1 MAALQDEAHLRAVIG
16 HNTKARDWV
25 AEQIRGLGMA
35 PLPSATNFNT
45 CRVSEP
51 GSGLARSAM
60 EFLASRN
67 ILVRPL
73 DAYGLDNY
81 LRITV
86 GLDRENEK
94 LIDGFSAFVHS
105 VAPDG
110 VGTSNLNR

>member
-1 MAALQDEAHLRAVIG
+1 M
-16 HNTKARDWV
+16 RD
-25 AEQIRGLGMA
+25 LGMP
-35 PLPSATNFNT
+35 PLPSVTNFNT

-60 EFLASRN
+60 EFLTSRN
-67 ILVRPL
+67 LLVRAL

-86 GLDRENEK
+86 GLERQNEK

-105 VAPDG
+105 AAPDG
-110 VGTSNLNR
+110 VGTSDSNR